1 MSECQFTVVIK
12 LKHRKIGNIAKL
24 KAVFI
29 NKIKPVC
36 KLCSDLARKIIYM
49 LRCVANKEKGV
60 ISFKIKD
67 IAKLFLLFG
76 RQEFING
83 AFIRAVF
90 KHFNVAKALHSD
102 FKSELKH
109 FFKPALRLLCT
120 ARNIYAPYGPALK
133 CLKFN
138 IGKEIG

>member
-1 MSECQFTVVIK
+1 
-12 LKHRKIGNIAKL
+12 
-24 KAVFI
+24 
-29 NKIKPVC
+29 
-36 KLCSDLARKIIYM
+36 M
-49 LRCVANKEKGV
+49 LRCVANKEKG
-60 ISFKIKD
+60 IICFEIED

-90 KHFNVAKALHSD
+90 KHFNIAEALHSD
-102 FKSELKH
+102 FKGKFKH

-120 ARNIYAPYGPALK
+120 ARNIYAPDRSALK